1 MTVQPVD
8 ILLVEDN
15 PGDVVLMR
23 EALREAKMHNTL
35 HVAPDGR
42 EALAFLRHEGAY
54 AAAPRPGLILLDLN
68 LPHLNGHEVLAAI
81 KDDPALR
88 RIPVV
93 MLTTSDAP
101 SDVRA
106 AYDRHVNSYITK
118 PVDLEQFFAVVKG
131 LDGYWLSLVRLSLE

>member
-1 MTVQPVD
+1 MTVRPAD

-23 EALREAKMHNTL
+23 EALREAEVHNTL

-42 EALAFLRHEGAY
+42 EALAFLRREGAY
-54 AAAPRPGLILLDLN
+54 AAAPRPDLILLDLN
-68 LPHLNGHEVLAAI
+68 LPRLNGHEVLAAI
-81 KDDPALR
+81 KDDPTLR

-106 AYDRHVNSYITK
+106 AYDHHVNSYITK

-131 LDGYWLSLVRLSLE
+131 LDGYWLSLVRLSSE

>member
-54 AAAPRPGLILLDLN
+54 ATAPRPGLILLDLN

>member
-1 MTVQPVD
+1 MNVRPAD

-35 HVAPDGR
+35 HVAPDGQ
-42 EALAFLRHEGAY
+42 EALAFLRREGAY
-54 AAAPRPGLILLDLN
+54 AAAPRPDLILLDLN
-68 LPHLNGHEVLAAI
+68 LPRLNGHEVLAAI

-131 LDGYWLSLVRLSLE
+131 LDGYWLSLVRLSPE

>member
-1 MTVQPVD
+1 MSGHNSD

-15 PGDVVLMR
+15 PADVVLMR
-23 EALREAKMHNTL
+23 EALREAGMRNAL
-35 HVAPDGR
+35 HLAPDGR

-68 LPHLNGHEVLAAI
+68 LPRLNGHEVLAAI

-106 AYDRHVNSYITK
+106 AYDHHVNSYITK

-131 LDGYWLSLVRLSLE
+131 LDGYWLSLVRLAPD

>member
-42 EALAFLRHEGAY
+42 
-54 AAAPRPGLILLDLN
+54 
-68 LPHLNGHEVLAAI
+68 EVLAAI